1 MPRYFL
7 NLRRDHLSVR
17 DARGVE
23 CSGPTEALETAVVM
37 ALKRIS
43 ESDDFARWAGWVVE
57 VETETG
63 EHVATIP
70 FALGWRMCLNR
81 NHR

>member
-1 MPRYFL
+1 
-7 NLRRDHLSVR
+7 
-17 DARGVE
+17 
-23 CSGPTEALETAVVM
+23 M

-43 ESDDFARWAGWVVE
+43 ESDDLARWAGWVVE

-70 FALGWRMCLNR
+70 FALVWRMRLNR